1 MQHESYD
8 ILLQA
13 LNDTVKKIDQFVCSS
28 ECFLIL
34 ESFILYILIEIV
46 PFVLFCRWFW
56 KKFRKTEPHQPFKN
70 DNLSFLSISPNS
82 RDKCNPGKG
91 PFDCVKF
98 WLQALN
104 FLLGPERGIHNWRG

>member
-46 PFVLFCRWFW
+46 PFVLFCR
-56 KKFRKTEPHQPFKN
+56 
-70 DNLSFLSISPNS
+70 
-82 RDKCNPGKG
+82 
-91 PFDCVKF
+91 
-98 WLQALN
+98 
-104 FLLGPERGIHNWRG
+104 